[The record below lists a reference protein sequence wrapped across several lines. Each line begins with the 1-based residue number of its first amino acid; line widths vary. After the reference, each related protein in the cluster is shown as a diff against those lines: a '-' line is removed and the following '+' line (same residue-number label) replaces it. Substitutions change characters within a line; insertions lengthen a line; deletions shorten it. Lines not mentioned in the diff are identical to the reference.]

1 MARIFSI
8 HFMHE
13 GVVHNAM
20 VSVRTT
26 PFFSEFTIT
35 MLDEEIAGLLPNN
48 KILSAT
54 KNHFV
59 FSDSSSE
66 NSPQLMNAI
75 IGAVAE
81 HMQTMH
87 A

>member
-8 HFMHE
+8 NFMHE
-13 GVVHNAM
+13 GITYNAM

-26 PFFSEFTIT
+26 PFFTEYIIN
-35 MLDEEIAGLLPNN
+35 MLDEEIKELLPNN
-48 KILSAT
+48 KIIST
-54 KNHFV
+54 SKDHFV
-59 FSDSSSE
+59 FSDSTRE
-66 NSPQLMNAI
+66 NSPELMEQI
-75 IGAVAE
+75 IQAVSH